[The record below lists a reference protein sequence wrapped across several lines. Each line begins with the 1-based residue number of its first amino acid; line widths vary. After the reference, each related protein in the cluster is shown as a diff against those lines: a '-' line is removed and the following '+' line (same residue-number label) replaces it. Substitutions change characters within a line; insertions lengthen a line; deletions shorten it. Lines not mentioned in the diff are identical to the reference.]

1 MISNNK
7 IDNGAI
13 ILLIFSIILYSCGLC
28 HAETIIIE
36 EGESIQAVID
46 KATSG
51 DIIEIKSGTYKGN
64 LDVNK
69 RLALY
74 GMDSGNGKPT
84 ITSEADNES
93 AITLSADGCT
103 VHGLM
108 IESGNCG
115 LTILSNLNN
124 VNNNTIVGF
133 NTGISLE
140 ESKSNIIDSN
150 DINIEGSLSRCVL
163 ILRSLNNTI
172 KGNKISFYGGL
183 ASGIAIFRSFQNAIS
198 DNIVKGNGLI
208 GGAGISSHN
217 SFSNILHNN
226 SIKTRGIW
234 GSSIYLSE
242 SFNNALDN
250 NNVEHNDFSGSG
262 ITLSSSHNNRVEHD
276 IAEGKGQLNC
286 NGIFLRHSN
295 GNYITSNK
303 VSSTGTCGSG
313 LSLIYSDENLLDEND
328 AVQSTNG
335 LYIYSSSNN
344 TIEDN
349 IAKHNDD
356 DIYIDF
362 YSPHNSIKNN
372 TANLYIVEPRW
383 SHVEN
388 NHGKVREFVVEFP
401 DELPI
406 FTVSDLADLS
416 FLIEQFVLSGFDP
429 K

>member
-1 MISNNK
+1 MISYNK
-7 IDNGAI
+7 IDNVAI
-13 ILLIFSIILYSCGLC
+13 ILLLSTILCSCGLC
-28 HAETIIIE
+28 HAETINIK

-46 KATSG
+46 KATSC
-51 DIIEIKSGTYKGN
+51 DIIEIKNGTYKGN

-69 RLALY
+69 RLAFY
-74 GMDSGNGKPT
+74 GIDSGNGKP
-84 ITSEADNES
+84 IIISEADNKS

-103 VHGLM
+103 MRGLM
-108 IESGNCG
+108 IKSENCG

-150 DINIEGSLSRCVL
+150 DINIEGSLSRCIL
-163 ILRSLNNTI
+163 ILCSLNNTI
-172 KGNKISFYGGL
+172 TGNKISFYGGS
-183 ASGIAIFRSFQNAIS
+183 ASGIAIFRSFQNTIS

-208 GGAGISSHN
+208 GGAGISSHHC
-217 SFSNILHNN
+217 FSDILHNN

-234 GSSIYLSE
+234 GSSIYLTE

-250 NNVEHNDFSGSG
+250 NHVEHDDFSGSG
-262 ITLSSSHNNRVEHD
+262 ITLSSSHSNRIEHNT
-276 IAEGKGQLNC
+276 AEGKGQLNC
-286 NGIFLRHSN
+286 NGIFLRHSDD
-295 GNYITSNK
+295 NYITSNK
-303 VSSTGTCGSG
+303 VSSTGSYGSG
-313 LSLIYSDENLLDEND
+313 LSLAYSDENRLVGNS
-328 AVQSTNG
+328 AVYNTNG
-335 LYIYSSSNN
+335 VYIYSSDNN
-344 TIEDN
+344 TIDDN
-349 IAKHNDD
+349 IAEHNDD

-383 SHVEN
+383 NHVEN
-388 NHGKVREFVVEFP
+388 NHGKVREFIVEFA